1 MFIEGIRTRV
11 KGKSKQVVSPEG
23 GEERALQAAVR
34 LCDQGLV
41 PPVKTRGHDHGSAL
55 LPGRIE

>member
-11 KGKSKQVVSPEG
+11 KGKSKRVVFPEG
-23 GEERALQAAVR
+23 GEERALQAAAR

-41 PPVKTRGHDHGSAL
+41 QPVAIGATTTARTL
-55 LPGRIE
+55 LLGRIE

>member
-23 GEERALQAAVR
+23 GAERALQAAAR
-34 LCDQGLV
+34 
-41 PPVKTRGHDHGSAL
+41 AL
-55 LPGRIE
+55 LLGRIE

>member
-11 KGKSKQVVSPEG
+11 KGKSKRVVFPEG
-23 GEERALQAAVR
+23 GEERALQAAAR

-41 PPVKTRGHDHGSAL
+41 QPVAIEGHDHGPAL
-55 LPGRIE
+55 LLGRIE